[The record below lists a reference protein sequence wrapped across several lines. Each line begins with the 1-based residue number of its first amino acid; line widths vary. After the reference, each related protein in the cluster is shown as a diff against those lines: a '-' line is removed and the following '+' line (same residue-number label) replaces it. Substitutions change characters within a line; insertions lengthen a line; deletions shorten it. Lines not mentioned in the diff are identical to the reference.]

1 MFDVTCACIGMKDL
15 GVVVASSPTTIEIA
29 SDWDRNRTIVASYMV
44 CRVLHSVFN
53 CISSSRHL
61 FRPVLK
67 NKCSVQLVWKA
78 VILLVNKQLYR
89 Q

>member
-29 SDWDRNRTIVASYMV
+29 SDWDRSRTIVATW
-44 CRVLHSVFN
+44 SVEY
-53 CISSSRHL
+53 CIQFLTVSHLADICSGQSSKTNAVYSL
-61 FRPVLK
+61 FG
-67 NKCSVQLVWKA
+67 
-78 VILLVNKQLYR
+78 R